1 MKSASMTLFV
11 ALSSLLINCG
21 NNQAATNDTQLTK
34 NSLPE
39 KTESQST
46 TVNPSVNGIVG
57 TWKLRLEVFDDNG
70 NRVPDEAEM
79 KKGYSNN
86 YLLQLN
92 PDGSCRMQQIFTG
105 RYEKVMENGRPM
117 LKVYRKRIESEEDQ
131 DPLPDIYQITSVKKD
146 ELVLQIIEAGEPSSF
161 WFFKRIK

>member
-1 MKSASMTLFV
+1 MTLLTAISF
-11 ALSSLLINCG
+11 LLINCG
-21 NNQAATNDTQLTK
+21 NNRTASNETHISN
-34 NSLPE
+34 N
-39 KTESQST
+39 ST
-46 TVNPSVNGIVG
+46 TEKKEKLANTAASTGDGIVG

-92 PDGSCRMQQIFTG
+92 ADGTCRIQQVFTG
-105 RYEKVMENGRPM
+105 RYEKTTENGRNM
-117 LKVYRKRIESEEDQ
+117 LKVYRKKVEGEEDQ
-131 DPLPDIYQITSVKKD
+131 DPLPDIYQITSLKKD